1 MSEKNE
7 NKGRT
12 YADLQE
18 AIDYKFKNVALLINA
33 LMHSSYTNETHR
45 PKSDCNERLEFL
57 GDSVLSIIVSDYI
70 YRDLK
75 RFDEGGLTRL
85 RAAVVCEDAC
95 FRMAGD
101 IELGEY
107 MYFGHGERLTHGN
120 KRKSI
125 LADAFEALLAAIY
138 LDGGMKAARDF
149 LLPRVTPL
157 IEECSVSRN
166 EDYKSMLQRIVQETP
181 EEQLSYQLVRED
193 GPPHDRIFTMRVLL
207 NSNQLGT
214 GEGRSKR
221 EAEQNAAHMALITL
235 GVISDEQAGQKTDEK
250 ASS

>member
-1 MSEKNE
+1 MNE
-7 NKGRT
+7 CKVHN
-12 YADLQE
+12 YIELQK
-18 AIDYKFKNVALLINA
+18 AIGYTFKNISLLINA

-75 RFDEGGLTRL
+75 RCDEGGLTRL

-95 FRMAGD
+95 FRMACD

-138 LDGGMKAARDF
+138 LDGGMIAARDF
-149 LLPRVTPL
+149 ILPRIIPL
-157 IEECSVSRN
+157 IDECSDSRN
-166 EDYKSMLQRIVQETP
+166 EDYKSLLQRIVQETP
-181 EEQLSYQLVRED
+181 EEILTYELVRED
-193 GPPHDRIFTMRVLL
+193 GPPHDRIFTMRVML
-207 NSNQLGT
+207 NSNQLGV
-214 GEGRSKR
+214 GKGRSKR
-221 EAEQNAAHMALITL
+221 EGEQNAACMALITL
-235 GVISDEQAGQKTDEK
+235 GVIKDEK
-250 ASS
+250 ATS

>member
-1 MSEKNE
+1 MNE
-7 NKGRT
+7 NAERT
-12 YADLQE
+12 YAELQE
-18 AIDYKFKNVALLINA
+18 VIGYRFKDVSLLINA
-33 LMHSSYTNETHR
+33 LMHSSYINETHR

-57 GDSVLSIIVSDYI
+57 GDSVLSLIVSDYI

-75 RFDEGGLTRL
+75 RCDEGVLTRL

-95 FRMAGD
+95 GRMAAD

-107 MYFGHGERLTHGN
+107 MYFGHGERLSNGG

-125 LADAFEALLAAIY
+125 QADAFEALLGAIY
-138 LDGGMKAARDF
+138 LDGGMDAARGF
-149 LLPRVTPL
+149 LLPRVVPL
-157 IEECSVSRN
+157 IEDCSLGSN
-166 EDYKSMLQRIVQETP
+166 EDYKSLLQRIVQETP
-181 EEQLSYQLVRED
+181 EEKLTYSLVRED
-193 GPPHDRIFTMRVLL
+193 GPPHDRVFTMCVLL

-221 EAEQNAAHMALITL
+221 EAEQNAAHEALITL
-235 GVISDEQAGQKTDEK
+235 GMITDEE